1 MNDGPIDLSP
11 LDPSRDR
18 LRWERVIRATAA
30 RAMRPRP
37 NLVLADLSSRAR
49 PLLAM
54 AAALALLAWLPA
66 LLGRG
71 SGAAT
76 GAGAA
81 ARDPA
86 LSLSTWASTGELPAT
101 DDLLA
106 TLGGEDAVR

>member
-18 LRWERVIRATAA
+18 LRWERMIRATAA
-30 RAMRPRP
+30 RATRPRP
-37 NLVLADLSSRAR
+37 NPVLADLSSWAR

-71 SGAAT
+71 AGTTAA
-76 GAGAA
+76 AAA

-101 DDLLA
+101 ADLLA
-106 TLGGEDAVR
+106 TLGGEDGVR